1 MIMPRTFAYVGC
13 RTTRER
19 KAEGTGIGVYAV
31 YASGAWQHVQTLEPL
46 VNPSFLAL
54 NRSQGALYTVHGDGS
69 TISAYRIDPV
79 SGWLSA
85 LNSQSCEG
93 RNPVHLAFSQDG
105 GSLVVANYA
114 TGSATRITLEADG
127 ALGGPSLPSFQFTGE
142 PGPHRIEQASSHPH
156 HIARYVTRHVDT
168 DWHIV
173 PDKGLDAVFAVRW
186 NADGSAVVQ
195 SARCREG
202 AGPRHAAFH
211 PELPLIYVSNEL
223 DSTITTWSFDSK
235 TGQLAPLDS
244 IPVVPSDF
252 HAPTRAAGI
261 VISPDGCRLYLT
273 NRGHGSIATIQLA
286 ADTGM
291 PQSVQW
297 VSSKGQCP
305 RFLCLS
311 PDGSALYVAN
321 ENSHTIVQYE
331 IDADTGLP
339 APTGRVIKTGSPVCI
354 AFATIEE

>member
-1 MIMPRTFAYVGC
+1 MPRTFAYVGC

-19 KAEGTGIGVYAV
+19 HAEGTGIGVYSV
-31 YASGAWQHVQTLEPL
+31 YASGAWQPVQTLEPL
-46 VNPSFLAL
+46 VNPSFIAL
-54 NRSQGALYTVHGDGS
+54 SPSRDTLYTVHGDGS
-69 TISAYRIDPV
+69 TVSAYRIDPA
-79 SGWLSA
+79 SGRLSA

-93 RNPVHLAFSQDG
+93 RNPVHLAFSKDG
-105 GSLVVANYA
+105 RSLAVANYA
-114 TGSATRITLEADG
+114 TGSAARIALQADG
-127 ALGGPSLPSFQFTGE
+127 SLGGPSSPLQFAGE
-142 PGPHRIEQASSHPH
+142 PGPHRIEQYSSHPH
-156 HIARYVTRHVDT
+156 HIARYVTRHADT

-173 PDKGLDAVFAVRW
+173 PDKGLDTVFALRW
-186 NADGSAVVQ
+186 NHDGSTVVQ

-211 PELPLIYVSNEL
+211 PELRLIYVSNEL
-223 DSTITTWSFDSK
+223 DSTITTLSFDAQ
-235 TGQLAPLDS
+235 TGQLAPLNT
-244 IPVVPSDF
+244 IPVVPADF

-261 VISPDGCRLYLT
+261 VISPDGRRLYLT
-273 NRGHGSIATIQLA
+273 NRGHDSIATIQLA

-311 PDGSALYVAN
+311 PDGSTLYVAN
-321 ENSHTIVQYE
+321 ENSHTVVQYE